1 MAALL
6 AASSMYV
13 SLSESVSAVH
23 GRAKFFPQV
32 QRRRLLRLA
41 FRKPFAR
48 GAGPLTARGTGLF
61 GVEELARC
69 GMVDSP
75 DGPTVGGSAKGV
87 GAEEGRRPNVTSMPR
102 CNCDE
107 CVAKRGGAPERR
119 DAVELRWAE
128 WAGWAA
134 RYALPAGDA

>member
-6 AASSMYV
+6 AASSMCV
-13 SLSESVSAVH
+13 SLSESVSDVH
-23 GRAKFFPQV
+23 CRAKFFPQV

-41 FRKPFAR
+41 FRKLFAG
-48 GAGPLTARGTGLF
+48 GAGPPLTSRGTGLF

-69 GMVDSP
+69 GMADSP

-107 CVAKRGGAPERR
+107 GVRTGGGAPESR
-119 DAVELRWAE
+119 DAVLRWAGC
-128 WAGWAA
+128 AGCAA